1 MSFRDIE
8 SCRNVLNI
16 YFYLYWMRED
26 FSEKEQ
32 TRFIS
37 SPNNMKCGLSRSA
50 RCLWWWLRPGWAC
63 PWHTP
68 SAPSLIRTPY
78 PLLLNL
84 AQSLFLSFCRF
95 VSSRFYFWHSSKKLV
110 SLPILICQGIDD
122 DGIMTTYCC
131 GLLFYMYPPNPLPWT
146 PRPLLM
152 LLKEWFYLILKLD

>member
-1 MSFRDIE
+1 MAFMHIE
-8 SCRNVLNI
+8 ICRNVLNI

-26 FSEKEQ
+26 FSEKEP
-32 TRFIS
+32 TRFIK

-95 VSSRFYFWHSSKKLV
+95 VSSRFYFWHSSRRGGETGP
-110 SLPILICQGIDD
+110 SCYSYLPGHWRWWHYDD
-122 DGIMTTYCC
+122 LLLRSPFTCIPQSTTLNPTFPLCC
-131 GLLFYMYPPNPLPWT
+131 
-146 PRPLLM
+146 
-152 LLKEWFYLILKLD
+152 LKINYT